1 MPGQKEKSGG
11 SRSGAGRKPKS
22 QEEELQ
28 ILLRKG
34 WSAKQRLEAIQKL
47 ATLAALG
54 NLEAIKLLMGYTFG
68 KPKER
73 HEHSGPDRSP
83 IPISLTGALDKFY
96 GDDGAESD

>member
-11 SRSGAGRKPKS
+11 SRSGAG
-22 QEEELQ
+22 
-28 ILLRKG
+28 
-34 WSAKQRLEAIQKL
+34 
-47 ATLAALG
+47 G